1 MSQRVRKLLFSFRR
15 PGHVARFHSKF
26 CMQSGKVV
34 QDLFKSVYTR
44 INVLAKIMWMPP
56 KVIASALF
64 RRLRHVPLDHLEMQR
79 VGLPK
84 LAAARAQKMT
94 CWYIRT
100 VLYIQ

>member
-1 MSQRVRKLLFSFRR
+1 M
-15 PGHVARFHSKF
+15 A
-26 CMQSGKVV
+26 
-34 QDLFKSVYTR
+34 QDFFKSVYIY

-84 LAAARAQKMT
+84 LAAARAQKMA
-94 CWYIRT
+94 CWHIHII
-100 VLYIQ
+100 LSIQ